1 MRSLRIKRKIIF
13 VFSLLFLFSCTP
25 KLWRASSPEV
35 TKWETEVA
43 ALEQLPVSENEQ
55 AVLMT
60 GSSSIRLWDS
70 ISRDML
76 PYYVISRAYGGSRLG
91 DFRHYVHRIVNP
103 NKAGAIVIFLA
114 NDITGDYRDI
124 SPRTVLSYFKSTIKS
139 IREVHQATPIFWIE
153 VTPTPARWHVWPKI
167 SRASELIEDYCS
179 STKNLYFIK
188 TREYFL
194 NRNNEPDI
202 RLFAEDK
209 LHLNEKGYSIWSR
222 CIRQYLD
229 KYSGHLRIMQ

>member
-1 MRSLRIKRKIIF
+1 MRGLRIQRIIIF
-13 VFSLLFLFSCTP
+13 VFSLLFLISCTP
-25 KLWRASSPEV
+25 KLWYAASPEV
-35 TKWETEVA
+35 TKWEIEVA

-76 PYYVISRAYGGSRLG
+76 PYLAISRAYGGSRLG

-124 SPRTVLSYFKSTIKS
+124 SPRKVLTYFKSTIKI
-139 IREVHQATPIFWIE
+139 IRKAHPDTPIFWIE
-153 VTPTPARWHVWPKI
+153 VTPTPARWHVWTEI
-167 SRASELIEDYCS
+167 SRASELIEDYCN
-179 STKNLYFIK
+179 STENLYFIK

-194 NRNNEPDI
+194 NSNNEPDLS
-202 RLFAEDK
+202 LFVEDN
-209 LHLNEKGYSIWSR
+209 LHLNHIGYRIWST
-222 CIRQYLD
+222 CIKQALD
-229 KYSGHLRIMQ
+229 KHTGHLRIMQ

>member
-1 MRSLRIKRKIIF
+1 MINFRIQRIIIL

-25 KLWRASSPEV
+25 KLWYAGSPEV
-35 TKWETEVA
+35 TKWEIEVA
-43 ALEQLPVSENEQ
+43 ALEQLHVSENEQ

-76 PYYVISRAYGGSRLG
+76 PYQVISRAYGGSRLG
-91 DFRHYVHRIVNP
+91 DFRHYVHRIVTP

-124 SPRTVLSYFKSTIKS
+124 SPRTVLKYFKSTIRS

-153 VTPTPARWHVWPKI
+153 VTPTPARWHVWPEI
-167 SRASELIEDYCS
+167 SRASELIEDYCN
-179 STKNLYFIK
+179 STENLYFIK

-194 NRNNEPDI
+194 NGNKEPDL
-202 RLFAEDK
+202 RLFADDK
-209 LHLNEKGYSIWSR
+209 LHLNEEGYRIWSR
-222 CIRQYLD
+222 CIKQDLD
-229 KYSGHLRIMQ
+229 KHTGYLRIMQ